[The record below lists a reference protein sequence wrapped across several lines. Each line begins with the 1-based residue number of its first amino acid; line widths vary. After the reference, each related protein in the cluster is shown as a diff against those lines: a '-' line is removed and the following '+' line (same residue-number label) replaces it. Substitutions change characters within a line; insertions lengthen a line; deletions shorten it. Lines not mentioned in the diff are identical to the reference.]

1 MSKIIRFEKSQW
13 GLSATIVMFDT
24 IAFYAG
30 TTDHWGIGMNI
41 NLYERSFTMEIFNL
55 YAGFEI
61 YHKAISDN

>member
-24 IAFYAG
+24 VAFYVG

-41 NLYERSFTMEIFNL
+41 NLYDRSFTMEILNL

-61 YHKAISDN
+61 YHKTINDN